1 MNYSFILVLS
11 KHHSFIVDFSKYR
24 TYTCG
29 KITFRGF
36 PDIHSGDE
44 YKLRDRMGYIV

>member
-1 MNYSFILVLS
+1 MNYSLILVLS
-11 KHHSFIVDFSKYR
+11 KHNSFIFDFSKYR

>member
-1 MNYSFILVLS
+1 MNYSLF
-11 KHHSFIVDFSKYR
+11 HSCTQQAPFIVDFSKYR

-36 PDIHSGDE
+36 PDIPVAFLTYTVVMNIS
-44 YKLRDRMGYIV
+44 